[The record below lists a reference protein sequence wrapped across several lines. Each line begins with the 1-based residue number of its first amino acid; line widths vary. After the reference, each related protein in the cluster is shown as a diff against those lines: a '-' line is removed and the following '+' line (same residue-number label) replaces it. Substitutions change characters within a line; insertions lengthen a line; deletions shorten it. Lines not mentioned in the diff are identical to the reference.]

1 MSIAIDQI
9 VAYGVAAL
17 TTGGGVALVVKQVRV
32 ALFNRAE
39 AKTRR
44 ISIEADARLKDAE
57 TERLTAEAAKLR
69 AEAEVEQARAD
80 RADAEGEVAHTAI
93 TAEMLAR
100 YEARLTQAEQR
111 SERAEAR
118 AERAEKRVDEC
129 ERRHIVI
136 AERHA
141 ADLAVRDRR
150 IAALERS
157 VRRLGDTPTGIQAVD
172 GRESKG

>member
-17 TTGGGVALVVKQVRV
+17 TTGGGAALVIKQVRV
-32 ALFNRAE
+32 ALFKRAE
-39 AKTRR
+39 AQSAR
-44 ISIEADARLKDAE
+44 IVAEAERDRLVAEARVKN
-57 TERLTAEAAKLR
+57 AEAAKLR

-129 ERRHIVI
+129 ERRHVVI

-172 GRESKG
+172 GREK